1 MGFTAFKNNYISRV
15 NGEGFATSADCADFI
30 VSEYLGSFNIPT
42 LATLVLPA
50 PPASDALV
58 EAVNAV
64 FDAGDSPTIL
74 EAKLSAALMVYWSF
88 AVFGAYALNPIAG
101 GIPGKVTTGNIP
113 ENAESIEDFVD
124 GLVGMFE
131 DHIGAMSWF
140 LTGSTPLA
148 GPTNPIVV
156 P

>member
-30 VSEYLGSFNIPT
+30 VSEYLGSFTIPG
-42 LATLVLPA
+42 LVIPG
-50 PPASDALV
+50 PPISDALV

-74 EAKLSAALMVYWSF
+74 EAKLSAALVVYWSLATF
-88 AVFGAYALNPIAG
+88 APAAFLAP
-101 GIPGKVTTGNIP
+101 PGVPGMVTTGNIP

-124 GLVGMFE
+124 GLIGMFE
-131 DHIGAMSWF
+131 SHIGSMVWQ
-140 LTGSTPLA
+140 TPSGPL
-148 GPTNPIVV
+148 PTNPIVV